1 MRVRGVLAAS
11 AVAALAASAS
21 MLAAAAP
28 ASADQIWYQ
37 SISRASA
44 SAACPN
50 SSQADLD
57 AGWSP
62 WSSSWEQWSNGGK
75 CGYVCSRSIT
85 WAYDEP
91 AQVGACTEID
101 PAEFVFLAP
110 SGFFPGGMNIYDDA
124 LCASFVG
131 TAENELGFAFTV
143 GGQLAADA
151 ICAAGNPTV
160 DPAPPAY
167 ELVTHV
173 YVCGAEPPR

>member
-21 MLAAAAP
+21 MIAAAAP
-28 ASADQIWYQ
+28 ASANQVWYQ

-44 SAACPN
+44 TAACPS

-62 WSSSWEQWSNGGK
+62 WASSWEQWSNNGK
-75 CGYVCSRSIT
+75 GGYVCSRSIT

-91 AQVGACTEID
+91 APEGVCTEID
-101 PAEFVFLAP
+101 PGEFIRLDP
-110 SGFFPGGMNIYDDA
+110 SGFFPGGTSLYGDA
-124 LCASFVG
+124 LCTRFLSI
-131 TAENELGFAFTV
+131 AESELGFAFTV
-143 GGQLAADA
+143 GGQSAADA
-151 ICAAGNPTV
+151 ICAAHNPTV

-167 ELVTHV
+167 EFVTHV
-173 YVCGAEPPR
+173 YLCGAEPPR